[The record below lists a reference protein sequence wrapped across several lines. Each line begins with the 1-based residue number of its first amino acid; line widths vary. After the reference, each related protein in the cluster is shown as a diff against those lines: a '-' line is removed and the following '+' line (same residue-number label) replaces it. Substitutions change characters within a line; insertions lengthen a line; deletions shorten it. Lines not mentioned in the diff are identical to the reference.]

1 MLHLVFSVYISG
13 GLQTYFSD
21 CLSECRGFVVDLPLL
36 YAQHVMHS
44 YGDTYLSYEAA
55 YLIVLARDHSYGLQ
69 STKRP
74 LYGKAGDI

>member
-1 MLHLVFSVYISG
+1 VSLFICSNSDFFLVHKDENQCRTWYFLCISG

-44 YGDTYLSYEAA
+44 YGDTYLSY
-55 YLIVLARDHSYGLQ
+55 
-69 STKRP
+69 
-74 LYGKAGDI
+74 KASLPILLC